1 MNPITRSWIWE
12 EYLKFISIEHGKYF
26 LEKMYYSNSFVKW
39 RIFSLHFPGCR
50 CSWGTQLPWS
60 STWCDNASSFLC
72 FSVWKPLAVVEILL
86 SETATCLI
94 PAQWFHHLQPR
105 WQLKVCEPPPRPM
118 TGNAHSLVAH
128 FLVLLTWW
136 KAKGSLMSF
145 WLMFVIILLQ
155 LTLFCFQRIFLGDWI
170 LAEKAYME
178 PSYLKKISSN
188 FILPEHSVT
197 STLFA
202 SQLLSCSILG

>member
-105 WQLKVCEPPPRPM
+105 WQLSLRAPPSPHDGQCSQPGGTFPGTSHLMKSQGLFDVFLTDVCDH
-118 TGNAHSLVAH
+118 TVTIDT
-128 FLVLLTWW
+128 VLLSEDLFGGLNSCR
-136 KAKGSLMSF
+136 KSIYGA
-145 WLMFVIILLQ
+145 IL
-155 LTLFCFQRIFLGDWI
+155 F
-170 LAEKAYME
+170 
-178 PSYLKKISSN
+178 KKN
-188 FILPEHSVT
+188 L
-197 STLFA
+197 
-202 SQLLSCSILG
+202 